1 MTQFLPPRAS
11 RRRAKPFA
19 LAAASLLAL
28 AQAAPAQSPGSGDDD
43 CAPDHGHVFLCGAG
57 HPEDLATLEGT
68 PWLIA
73 SGFATGSGLKL
84 VDRRSRSL
92 RRWYSGDSAQRAPE
106 PARFPDC
113 PGPPDA
119 ALMNVQGMH
128 LDAVGTGTWELLATN
143 HGGREAIEV
152 FRVTLAGGQGAAA
165 APEPVLQWLGC
176 VPMPGGMAANSVAR
190 LPGGG
195 LLATVLLV
203 PGAQMADYVERRVTG
218 RVYEWQPGWRGMRHV
233 RGADLPGNNGI
244 EASAD
249 GREFYVVAFG
259 WHEVLAFS
267 HTSPA
272 RVLRRSVA
280 PGFMPDNIHWQDGQL
295 VAAGMQFDEPACGG
309 VRKVIEGKADPMACH
324 RGYTVARLDPRT
336 MAWRIVAYA
345 EPNPSFNGVST
356 GLVIARELWLGS
368 WQSDRLAVRELPGL

>member
-1 MTQFLPPRAS
+1 MTQLPLRAPRW
-11 RRRAKPFA
+11 RAHP
-19 LAAASLLAL
+19 LAMAAVLLIAL
-28 AQAAPAQSPGSGDDD
+28 AQAATAQSPASSGDG
-43 CAPDHGHVFLCGAG
+43 CAPDHGLAFTCGAG
-57 HPEDLATLEGT
+57 HPEDLAAIAGT

-73 SGFATGSGLKL
+73 SGFAPGSGLKL
-84 VDRRSRSL
+84 VDARSRTL
-92 RRWYSGDSAQRAPE
+92 WRWYDGGAAQLAPE

-113 PGPPDA
+113 PGPPEA

-128 LDAVGTGTWELLATN
+128 LDATGAGTSELLATN
-143 HGGREAIEV
+143 HGGREAIEF
-152 FRVTLAGGQGAAA
+152 FRITL
-165 APEPVLQWLGC
+165 APEPTLQWLGC
-176 VPMPGGMAANSVAR
+176 VPMPDGMAANSVAR

-195 LLATVLLV
+195 LLATVLLE
-203 PGAQMADYVERRVTG
+203 PGKQMADYVERRVTG
-218 RVYEWQPGWRGMRHV
+218 RVYEWQPGWHGMRHV

-267 HTSPA
+267 HTNPA
-272 RVLRRSVA
+272 RVLRRAVA
-280 PGFMPDNIHWQDGQL
+280 PGFMPDNIHWDGREL
-295 VAAGMQFDEPACGG
+295 VAAGMQYDEPACGG
-309 VRKVIEGKADPMACH
+309 LRKVVDGKADLMACH

-356 GLVIARELWLGS
+356 GLVIGNELWLGS